1 MKRTYPDYYDNFVC
15 IADKCPQT
23 CCAGWQIE
31 IDEDALKRYRD
42 KKIETVDFKHECF
55 YQDKEKRCKNL
66 NEKGLCKLILEHGED
81 ILCNTCR
88 LFPRHIEE
96 FENVREYS
104 LSISCPEVAQ
114 YLLKRK
120 EPVTYRTIEDGEV
133 DTEEYDTEEQLVY
146 IKLFQLREEFFKIV
160 LNRTLS
166 FAEKAG
172 RILAIAREFQN
183 QTDDVLMSDGD
194 IDSVDVAGA
203 IAADCGPLEITRDLR
218 YELFK
223 VMKKWEYTG
232 DEFKEV
238 LKLTEKALYKDR
250 QQDEAT
256 LDSEM
261 RASLSSQGMDWDI
274 VTEQILHYFL
284 YIYFCGSAYD
294 EYYYGQAQLAVA
306 ACLHLKDFAMAHFKT
321 HGAISTEDVI
331 YFTYL
336 YARELEHSVP
346 NVLATERYMDEHPII
361 EA

>member
-1 MKRTYPDYYDNFVC
+1 MKRTYPDYYNDFNC

-31 IDEDALKRYRD
+31 IDEEALKRYRE
-42 KKIETVDFKHECF
+42 KNIETVDFKHECF
-55 YQDKEKRCKNL
+55 YQDKEKRCRNL
-66 NEKGLCKLILEHGED
+66 NENGLCKLILEHGED
-81 ILCNTCR
+81 ILCDTCR

-120 EPVTYRTIEDGEV
+120 EPVTYRTVEDDEV
-133 DTEEYDTEEQLVY
+133 DTEEYDSEEQLVY
-146 IKLFQLREEFFKIV
+146 IKLLLLREEFFGIV
-160 LNRTLS
+160 LDRTLS

-172 RILAIAREFQN
+172 RILAIAADFQSRM
-183 QTDDVLMSDGD
+183 DDILMNGDD
-194 IDSVDVAGA
+194 IDSVDVE
-203 IAADCGPLEITRDLR
+203 AAKATDYQLLELTSADR

-238 LKLTEKALYKDR
+238 LKKTEKALYKDCP
-250 QQDEAT
+250 QDEAVPEK
-256 LDSEM
+256 EM
-261 RASLSSQGMDWDI
+261 RTVLSSQGIDWDI
-274 VTEQILHYFL
+274 LTEQILHYFI

-294 EYYYGQAQLAVA
+294 EYYFGQAQLAVA
-306 ACLHLKDFAMAHFKT
+306 TCIHIKDFATAHFKT
-321 HGAISTEDVI
+321 QGTISADDVI

-346 NVLATERYMDEHPII
+346 NVLATERYMDEHPLV
-361 EA
+361 

>member
-1 MKRTYPDYYDNFVC
+1 MRRTYPDYYDDFKC

-23 CCAGWQIE
+23 CCAGWLIE
-31 IDEDALKRYRD
+31 IDEEALKRYRE
-42 KKIETVDFKHECF
+42 KKIDTVDFKHECF
-55 YQDKEKRCKNL
+55 YQDKEKRCRNL
-66 NEKGLCKLILEHGED
+66 NENGLCKLILEHGED

-120 EPVTYRTIEDGEV
+120 ESVTYRTVEDDEA
-133 DTEEYDTEEQLVY
+133 DTEEYDKEEQLVY
-146 IKLFQLREEFFKIV
+146 IKLYLLREEFFGIV
-160 LNRTLS
+160 LDRTLS
-166 FAEKAG
+166 FADKAG

-183 QTDDVLMSDGD
+183 RTDDILMSDGD
-194 IDSVDVAGA
+194 IDSVDVKGA
-203 IAADCGPLEITRDLR
+203 IAAGYQPLEITSSDR

-232 DEFKEV
+232 DEFKDV
-238 LKLTEKALYKDR
+238 LKMTEKALYKDR
-250 QQDEAT
+250 PQDEAA
-256 LDSEM
+256 LEKEMKDS
-261 RASLSSQGMDWDI
+261 LFSQGIDWDI

-294 EYYYGQAQLAVA
+294 EYYYGQAQLAIA
-306 ACLHLKDFAMAHFKT
+306 ACLHIKDFAMAHFKM
-321 HGAISTEDVI
+321 HGTIAPEDVI

-346 NVLATERYMDEHPII
+346 NVLATEQYMDEHPLV
-361 EA
+361 

>member
-1 MKRTYPDYYDNFVC
+1 MKRTYPDYYDDFVC

-31 IDEDALKRYRD
+31 IDEDALKRYRE

-55 YQDKEKRCKNL
+55 KQDKEKRCKNL

-81 ILCNTCR
+81 ILCNACR

-120 EPVTYRTIEDGEV
+120 EPVTYRTVEDDEP
-133 DTEEYDTEEQLVY
+133 DTEEYDSEEQLVY
-146 IKLFQLREEFFKIV
+146 IKLVPLREVFFGIV
-160 LNRTLS
+160 LDRTLS
-166 FAEKAG
+166 FAKKAG

-183 QTDDVLMSDGD
+183 RTDDVLMGNGD
-194 IDSVDVAGA
+194 MDSVNVESVA
-203 IAADCGPLEITRDLR
+203 AADYKPLEITSSDR

-232 DEFKEV
+232 DEFKEL
-238 LKLTEKALYKDR
+238 LKMTEKALYKDR
-250 QQDEAT
+250 PQDEAS
-256 LDSEM
+256 LEKEM
-261 RASLSSQGMDWDI
+261 RASLSAQGIDWDI

-284 YIYFCGSAYD
+284 YIYFCGSVYD

-306 ACLHLKDFAMAHFKT
+306 TCLHIKDFAMAHFKT
-321 HGAISTEDVI
+321 HGTIIPEDVI

-346 NVLATERYMDEHPII
+346 NVLATERYMDKYPLI
-361 EA
+361 ED

>member
-1 MKRTYPDYYDNFVC
+1 MKRTYPDYYDDFVC

-31 IDEDALKRYRD
+31 IDEDALKRCRG
-42 KKIETVDFKHECF
+42 KKIETVDFKNECF
-55 YQDKEKRCKNL
+55 KQDKEKRCRNL

-81 ILCNTCR
+81 ILCDTCR

-120 EPVTYRTIEDGEV
+120 EPVTYRTVEDDEV
-133 DTEEYDTEEQLVY
+133 DTEEYDSEEQLVY
-146 IKLFQLREEFFKIV
+146 IKLVPLREVFFGIV
-160 LNRTLS
+160 LDRALS
-166 FAEKAG
+166 FAQKAG

-183 QTDDVLMSDGD
+183 RTDDVLMGNGD
-194 IDSVDVAGA
+194 MDSVDVESVVAV
-203 IAADCGPLEITRDLR
+203 DYKPLEITSSDR

-232 DEFKEV
+232 DEFKEL
-238 LKLTEKALYKDR
+238 LKMTGKVLYKDR
-250 QQDEAT
+250 PQDEAS
-256 LDSEM
+256 LEKEM
-261 RASLSSQGMDWDI
+261 RVSLSAQGIDWDI

-284 YIYFCGSAYD
+284 YIYFCGSVYD

-306 ACLHLKDFAMAHFKT
+306 TCLHIKDFAMAHFKT
-321 HGAISTEDVI
+321 HGTITPEDVI

-346 NVLATERYMDEHPII
+346 NVLATERYMDEHPLI
-361 EA
+361 ED

>member
-1 MKRTYPDYYDNFVC
+1 MKRTYPDYYDDFVC

-31 IDEDALKRYRD
+31 IDEEALKRYRE

-66 NEKGLCKLILEHGED
+66 NENGLCKLILEHGED

-104 LSISCPEVAQ
+104 LSISCPEVAG

-120 EPVTYRTIEDGEV
+120 EPVTYRTVEDDDIDGES
-133 DTEEYDTEEQLVY
+133 YDSEEQAVY
-146 IKLFQLREEFFKIV
+146 KKLYVLREAFFKFV
-160 LNRTLS
+160 PDRTLS

-172 RILAIAREFQN
+172 RILAIAGEFQALM
-183 QTDDVLMSDGD
+183 DDILINGDD
-194 IDSVDVAGA
+194 IDSVDVEGA
-203 IAADCGPLEITRDLR
+203 IAADYRPLNVTASER

-238 LKLTEKALYKDR
+238 LKMTEKALYKAPEFDEEGLM
-250 QQDEAT
+250 QD
-256 LDSEM
+256 M
-261 RASLSSQGMDWDI
+261 KRALSSQGVDREI
-274 VTEQILHYFL
+274 LTEQILHYFL

-294 EYYYGQAQLAVA
+294 EYYFGQAQLAVA
-306 ACLHLKDFAMAHFKT
+306 ASLHIWDFAMAHFKT
-321 HGAISTEDVI
+321 HGAISLNDII

-346 NVLATERYMDEHPII
+346 NVLATERYMDEHPLV
-361 EA
+361 

>member
-15 IADKCPQT
+15 IADKCPET

-31 IDEDALKRYRD
+31 IDEEALKRYRD

-55 YQDKEKRCKNL
+55 KQDKEKRCKNL

-114 YLLKRK
+114 YLIKRK
-120 EPVTYRTIEDGEV
+120 EPVTYRTVEDREI
-133 DTEEYDTEEQLVY
+133 DTEEYDSEEQLVY
-146 IKLFQLREEFFKIV
+146 IKLFSLREAFFETV
-160 LNRTLS
+160 LDRTLS
-166 FAEKAG
+166 LAEKAG

-183 QTDDVLMSDGD
+183 QTDDVLMSDAD
-194 IDSVDVAGA
+194 LDSVDVERAKVA
-203 IAADCGPLEITRDLR
+203 EHDPLKITTDQR

-232 DEFKEV
+232 EEFKNV
-238 LKLTEKALYKDR
+238 LKVTEKALYIDR
-250 QQDEAT
+250 PQDEAA
-256 LDSEM
+256 LEEEM
-261 RASLSSQGMDWDI
+261 RASLSAKGIDWDI

-306 ACLHLKDFAMAHFKT
+306 ACLHLKDFAMARFKMN
-321 HGAISTEDVI
+321 GIISTEDVI

-346 NVLATERYMDEHPII
+346 NVLATERYMDEHPLVD
-361 EA
+361 

>member
-1 MKRTYPDYYDNFVC
+1 MKRTYTDYYDDFVC

-31 IDEDALKRYRD
+31 IDEDSLKRYRA

-66 NEKGLCKLILEHGED
+66 NEQGLCKLILEHGED

-120 EPVTYRTIEDGEV
+120 EPVTYRTVEDDEV
-133 DTEEYDTEEQLVY
+133 DTEEYDSEEQLVY
-146 IKLFQLREEFFKIV
+146 IKLHSLREEFFKIV

-172 RILAIAREFQN
+172 RILAIARDFQD
-183 QTDDVLMSDGD
+183 QIDDILMSEGD
-194 IDSVDVAGA
+194 IDSVDVEGA
-203 IAADCGPLEITRDLR
+203 IAADHQPLEITSADC

-232 DEFKEV
+232 EEFKDV
-238 LKLTEKALYKDR
+238 LKMTEKALYKDR
-250 QQDEAT
+250 PQDEAGP
-256 LDSEM
+256 EKAM
-261 RASLSSQGMDWDI
+261 RDSLSSQGIDWDI
-274 VTEQILHYFL
+274 LTEQILHYFL

-294 EYYYGQAQLAVA
+294 EYYYGQAQLAIA
-306 ACLHLKDFAMAHFKT
+306 TCLHIKDFAMAHFKT
-321 HGAISTEDVI
+321 NGTITPENVI

-346 NVLATERYMDEHPII
+346 NVLATERYMDEHPLV
-361 EA
+361 